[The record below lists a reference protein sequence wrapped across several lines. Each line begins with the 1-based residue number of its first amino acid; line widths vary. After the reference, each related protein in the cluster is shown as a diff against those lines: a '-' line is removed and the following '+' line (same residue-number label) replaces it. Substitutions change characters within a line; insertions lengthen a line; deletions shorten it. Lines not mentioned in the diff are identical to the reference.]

1 MLCRSPLQTM
11 LANLQIRYHYLQ
23 ALHEHCKITKGW
35 LRIRLWLITSKCY
48 SFLIRTKLWQSP
60 NPLCKQQQ
68 STKWAAGIQLHFDHT
83 QSTLCLH
90 WCLLA
95 SYCASHSSS
104 HLQVSLTVSDSLL
117 QHQCP
122 HGHVVQVLKAFDLLQ
137 TWCQQLVFAS
147 LDLDSYLPKVSIY
160 HC

>member
-104 HLQVSLTVSDSLL
+104 HLH
-117 QHQCP
+117 HQS
-122 HGHVVQVLKAFDLLQ
+122 HRIWF
-137 TWCQQLVFAS
+137 FAS
-147 LDLDSYLPKVSIY
+147 ASMSPWACSSGFEGLWPIADMVSAVSFCIIRSGFIPA
-160 HC
+160 